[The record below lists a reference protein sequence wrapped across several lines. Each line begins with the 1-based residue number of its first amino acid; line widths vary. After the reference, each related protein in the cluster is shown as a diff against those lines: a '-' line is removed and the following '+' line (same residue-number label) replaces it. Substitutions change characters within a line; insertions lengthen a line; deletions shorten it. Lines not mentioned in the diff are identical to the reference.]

1 MEWRAAVRVT
11 LKPGVLDP
19 QGKAVQGALHAQG
32 FRTVSEVR
40 VGKYIQLALTAE
52 SRREAEEAVER
63 MCRALLA
70 NPVLEQF
77 AIRVWPAEQGE
88 EETP

>member
-1 MEWRAAVRVT
+1 MEWRAAVRIT

-40 VGKYIQLALTAE
+40 VGKYIRLTLAAE
-52 SRREAEEAVER
+52 TRQEAEEAVER
-63 MCRALLA
+63 MCQALLA

-77 AIRVWPAEQGE
+77 ALRIWPAEQGE
-88 EETP
+88 EEPR